1 MKKILYFTSTW
12 CSPCRALGPI
22 MDELSSQ
29 FPIEKIDVDSNKD
42 TVMQYGVKN
51 IPTIILIDGGEKG
64 RLVGSQSKQT
74 IINLY
79 EKV

>member
-1 MKKILYFTSTW
+1 MKKLLYFTASW

-22 MDELSSQ
+22 MDSLD

-51 IPTIILIDGGEKG
+51 IPTIILIDGSEKG
-64 RLVGSQSKQT
+64 RLVGNQSKQAV
-74 IINLY
+74 INLWNN
-79 EKV
+79 